1 MTLEILQEIDPHL
14 EGWKIMKE
22 LNLLK
27 ANTEILYRPFYTLSG
42 GEQVKVL
49 LSFLFA
55 KENHFLLMDEPTN
68 HLDYEAR
75 KTIAEYLSKKKG
87 FILISHDRELLDKVI
102 DHVLAI
108 NKHKIELIQRNYSIW
123 KENRDRQNHFEM
135 KQNEK
140 LQDEIKKLDNAS
152 KEKTGWSNQVEKTKY
167 GTYNSGLRPD
177 NGYIGHKSAKIMKQ
191 AKVLEKTKEIEKED
205 SLTIKPLEY
214 EKKTLIFL
222 NQVSIFYQDKM
233 VCKNLNLEINQ
244 GDRIAIIGK
253 NGSGKSSILKL
264 ILGEEISYQGEF
276 KKGNQLIISYVPQL
290 TDTLNGSLS
299 DFAKDFKIDEAICK
313 AMLSKL
319 EVSNKEFLQPMQ
331 NLSQGQKKKIY
342 LAKSITESA
351 HLYLWDEPLNFVDI
365 PSRLQ

>member
-1 MTLEILQEIDPHL
+1 MSKIQISNLTFQYPGQIYPLFEDVNLVLDTDWKLGLIGRNGKGKTTLFKLLLEEYEYQGTISKRVEFEYFPFEIKEKEKMTLEILEEIDPHL

-27 ANTEILYRPFYTLSG
+27 ANTEILYRPFHTLSG

-87 FILISHDRELLDKVI
+87 FILVSHDRELLDKVTNHI
-102 DHVLAI
+102 LAI
-108 NKHKIELIQRNYSIW
+108 NKHKIEMIQGNYSIW

-140 LQDEIKKLDNAS
+140 LQGEIKKLDNAS

-177 NGYIGHKSAKIMKQ
+177 TGYIGHKYRTFFS
-191 AKVLEKTKEIEKED
+191 
-205 SLTIKPLEY
+205 
-214 EKKTLIFL
+214 
-222 NQVSIFYQDKM
+222 
-233 VCKNLNLEINQ
+233 C
-244 GDRIAIIGK
+244 
-253 NGSGKSSILKL
+253 SGRYSQITFPSS
-264 ILGEEISYQGEF
+264 S
-276 KKGNQLIISYVPQL
+276 V
-290 TDTLNGSLS
+290 
-299 DFAKDFKIDEAICK
+299 
-313 AMLSKL
+313 
-319 EVSNKEFLQPMQ
+319 
-331 NLSQGQKKKIY
+331 
-342 LAKSITESA
+342 
-351 HLYLWDEPLNFVDI
+351 
-365 PSRLQ
+365 

>member
-1 MTLEILQEIDPHL
+1 MEIKINWKKWKRENNFFKLLLEEYQYQGTISKGVEFEYFPFEIKEKEKMTLEILQQIDPHL

-167 GTYNSGLRPD
+167 GTYNSGLRSD

-191 AKVLEKTKEIEKED
+191 VKVLEKRKERKIEEKSGLLKEIEKED

-222 NQVSIFYQDKM
+222 NQVSIF
-233 VCKNLNLEINQ
+233 
-244 GDRIAIIGK
+244 
-253 NGSGKSSILKL
+253 
-264 ILGEEISYQGEF
+264 
-276 KKGNQLIISYVPQL
+276 
-290 TDTLNGSLS
+290 
-299 DFAKDFKIDEAICK
+299 FKIK
-313 AMLSKL
+313 WYVK
-319 EVSNKEFLQPMQ
+319 
-331 NLSQGQKKKIY
+331 
-342 LAKSITESA
+342 T
-351 HLYLWDEPLNFVDI
+351 
-365 PSRLQ
+365 